1 MSDNAGIKI
10 FGVIVVLIIIVL
22 ADFPHLLNAS
32 YPKKAMIFYFSIIAI
47 NLIVS
52 ILLISG
58 VEIISPGM
66 VLEKIVRL
74 FVPGKPVQ

>member
-10 FGVIVVLIIIVL
+10 FGVIFILIIIVL
-22 ADFPHLLNAS
+22 VDFRDLLNAS
-32 YPKKAMIFYFSIIAI
+32 NPQKAMTVYFSIIAI

-58 VEIISPGM
+58 VEIISPAM
-66 VLEKIVRL
+66 VFEKIVRL
-74 FVPGKPVQ
+74 FVPGEPVQ

>member
-10 FGVIVVLIIIVL
+10 FGVIFILIIIVL
-22 ADFPHLLNAS
+22 ADFRDLQNS
-32 YPKKAMIFYFSIIAI
+32 TYSKKARVVYFSIIAI

-52 ILLISG
+52 ILLING

-66 VLEKIVRL
+66 VLEKIVRF
-74 FVPGKPVQ
+74 FVLGKSVQ